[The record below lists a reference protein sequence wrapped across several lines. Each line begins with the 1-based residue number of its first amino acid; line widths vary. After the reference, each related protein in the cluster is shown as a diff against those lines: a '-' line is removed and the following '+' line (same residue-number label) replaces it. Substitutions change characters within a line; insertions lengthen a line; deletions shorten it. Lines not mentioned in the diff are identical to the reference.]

1 MKKMLFLLVPV
12 ALAACG
18 HDERPIVVNPPPA
31 QVVTPAPTVAQ
42 PAPVVVVPK
51 P

>member
-1 MKKMLFLLVPV
+1 MKKALFLLAPL

-31 QVVTPAPTVAQ
+31 QVVAPSAAQ